1 MKKQNASADK
11 TDSRAP
17 RVWDFVLLG
26 ALALTALVIF
36 LVFRAP
42 AGETLTARISAD
54 GETLY
59 EIDLGAV
66 TEEQT
71 LTLDNGV
78 VIALYPDGARIA
90 ESPCK
95 GHDCVRA
102 GKLTRAGQCA
112 VCLPEKIVLLLTGA
126 PSGGPDAI
134 TG

>member
-1 MKKQNASADK
+1 MKKKNVS
-11 TDSRAP
+11 TDNTQSRAP
-17 RVWDFVLLG
+17 RVWDFVI
-26 ALALTALVIF
+26 LAAVILAALVIF

-42 AGETLTARISAD
+42 AGGTLTARITAD

-59 EIDLGAV
+59 EIDLGTV

-71 LTLDNGV
+71 LTLGNGV
-78 VIALYPDGARIA
+78 VIALYPDGAKIVS
-90 ESPCK
+90 SPCK

-112 VCLPEKIVLLLTGA
+112 VCLPEKTVLLLTGA
-126 PSGGPDAI
+126 PGGGPDAI

>member
-1 MKKQNASADK
+1 MKKKETSTDK
-11 TDSRAP
+11 PESRAP
-17 RVWDFVLLG
+17 RVWDFVILA
-26 ALALTALVIF
+26 ALALAALVIF

-42 AGETLTARISAD
+42 AGGTLTARVTAD

-59 EIDLGAV
+59 EIDLGTV

-71 LTLDNGV
+71 LTLENGV
-78 VIALYPDGARIA
+78 VIALYPDGAKIVS
-90 ESPCK
+90 SPCK

-112 VCLPEKIVLLLTGA
+112 VCLPEKTVLLLTGA
-126 PSGGPDAI
+126 PGGGPDAI